1 MIAIQVKTRFKIV
14 RKQRVTTKKHRFNLW
29 YVEPS
34 HRIFSR
40 KLFQGDWVIEFEL
53 QLKKLLRW
61 EHQNAKKFQ
70 EGLAD
75 V

>member
-1 MIAIQVKTRFKIV
+1 MV
-14 RKQRVTTKKHRFNLW
+14 RRALS
-29 YVEPS
+29 Y
-34 HRIFSR
+34 RIFSR

-53 QLKKLLRW
+53 QLKKNFLRW

-70 EGLAD
+70 KGLAD